1 MSFPYRVADTQLQ
14 PWRQLARRFFPDLCQ
29 PRAEDSHKGS
39 HGTLGVVGG
48 CASMSG
54 AIVLAGTAALKSGC
68 GKVWLGFL
76 QDALPVPLLPQQ
88 PELMLATAQQLLA
101 RQDID
106 GWVVG
111 CGLGTSQAAF
121 ECVDTLLVRTSAQ
134 PLLLDADALNLL
146 AAHPH
151 WQASLFNRSELA
163 VLTPHPLEA
172 ARLLGTS
179 VAEVQANRPAAA
191 AQLATRFQA
200 WVVLKGHHTLVT
212 SPTGQILQNPSGN
225 PGLATAGSG
234 DVLAGII
241 GSLMIQGLP
250 TLQAVCG
257 GVWLHGIAA
266 ELLTANHIGPVGLSA
281 SEIVDAVRWLRNRL
295 IAT

>member
-1 MSFPYRVADTQLQ
+1 MSFQYRLADTQLNQ
-14 PWRQLARRFFPDLCQ
+14 WQQLARRFFPVLCQ

-48 CASMSG
+48 CESMSG
-54 AIVLAGTAALKSGC
+54 AIVLAGSAALKSGC

-76 QDALPVPLLPQQ
+76 QNTLPVPLLPQQ
-88 PELMLATAQQLLA
+88 PELMLATEQQLLA
-101 RQDID
+101 RHDIN

-111 CGLGTSQAAF
+111 CGLGTSQEAF
-121 ECVDTLLVRTSAQ
+121 ECVDTLLVRTSQQ

-146 AAHPH
+146 AVHPH
-151 WQASLFNRSELA
+151 WQASLFNRNEPA
-163 VLTPHPLEA
+163 VITPHPLEA
-172 ARLLGTS
+172 ARLLGCT
-179 VAEVQANRPAAA
+179 VADIQANRPAAA
-191 AQLATRFQA
+191 GQLATRFQA
-200 WVVLKGHHTLVT
+200 WVVLKGHHTLVS
-212 SPTGQILQNPSGN
+212 SPTGQLMQNPSGN

-250 TLQAVCG
+250 TMQAVCG

-266 ELLTANHIGPVGLSA
+266 ELLAANHIGPVGLCA

-295 IAT
+295 IIS